1 MNFCKYCG
9 REIKDNEICECETSK
24 SGATIVDEILSNN
37 KTATEYE
44 TKNGKIFA
52 VLSYIG
58 ILWIVGML
66 VEPEKDDPK
75 VKFHVGQGIILTIL
89 SAGLNIAQKILGF
102 ILPDFLDVIL
112 GLAVTVVSVALLVIG
127 VINAYNGTDNE
138 LPIVGQFSFYK

>member
-9 REIKDNEICECETSK
+9 REIKDNQICECETSK
-24 SGATIVDEILSNN
+24 SGTTLVGEILSNN

-112 GLAVTVVSVALLVIG
+112 GLAVTVVSVALLAIG